1 VMKTTFMK
9 STLKASI
16 VAVALIGLAMAGC
29 ATTPDTSVSDDTTT
43 PDDAMVTDD
52 PMATDKTVVFDCPD
66 GETITAQFTDTQEA
80 IVTLPDQDP
89 VTLPIAESAS
99 GARYSDGTTTFWN
112 KGDEALVEVDDAVV
126 LSGCQAQQ

>member
-1 VMKTTFMK
+1 MKTTFMK

-16 VAVALIGLAMAGC
+16 VAVALTGLAMAGC
-29 ATTPDTSVSDDTTT
+29 ATPSDVSVGDDTTT
-43 PDDAMVTDD
+43 PDDTMMTDD
-52 PMATDKTVVFDCPD
+52 AMATGETVVFDCPG
-66 GETITAQFTDTQEA
+66 GETITAQFTDTKEA

-89 VTLPIAESAS
+89 VTLPATEAAS

-112 KGDEALVEVDDAVV
+112 KGDEALIEVDDATV